1 MCALATAPLLI
12 AEDPPAVPDNS
23 LPASSRQAL
32 LDRRRDLL
40 NAANQHEE
48 RQDHG
53 ETLRLLSQ
61 TLDVCRQI
69 DSTYTDAENV
79 GVLFETYRRMIDVVK
94 NKGDYAELVRI
105 GRAALDAH
113 CSAQKTGTSDRFDAA
128 VIMVELAIGLAET
141 GANDEARGTLLAAR
155 EKLRGI
161 EATKRSQGIE
171 LLDARICMRLAND
184 EFRQGHLRAADQ
196 HFADAVELAR
206 TACDK
211 FKTNE
216 CRRQL
221 AAGLYHRARILRLGG
236 RIRQAAPF
244 VAEAYELCCINYFL
258 SRLDADAV
266 SALQAQVLL
275 GAVTF
280 DHGANLEAKAILES
294 AVAKSEGSLS
304 RMPTSQSWRENALLM
319 LLAIAIERKDYEEQS
334 HLRDKVSKALIYR
347 KGDVM
352 SVAGRFVVEANRYL
366 GRSFQMTGDIRSA
379 ERHYLASLELLE
391 NMSSVDFESE
401 LSLLL
406 AENELIAFYSNV
418 GRLEDACRCTED
430 LLNRAKNLF
439 SEQEFP
445 NGHAVFATICLN
457 SAAIFKM
464 MGEADRAAALF
475 EYAVNSL
482 NAIRQQGLQVIDPT
496 LFVSACVEWSKSLI
510 SQGRFLEA
518 DTQLQVA
525 SSVVTELHQDG
536 SYGSDACYEILAE
549 LGRLKRALGG
559 YVEARDLFRQALEI
573 ATEKEPS
580 NHIGEWS
587 GVTLLAAELG
597 RTYAAERDYPQ
608 AIEYHRQSLV
618 VRQALFPRSKFP
630 NGHPSVANALRD
642 LGTVYLDSGDPDQAF
657 ALLKESVAIE
667 HALGEAFAGGT
678 SEAQLLNLAAK
689 KFQSLG
695 PLLESWAQLNRPAE
709 DVYSHVWLRHG
720 FVARVTTDRQCE
732 LRDLARNS
740 TSELYEQYLAARQ
753 DLARALLVSLTD
765 DSELNQDRRE
775 LLQQLNTTKENL
787 EQRLTREFESVQD
800 ENTALADIQK
810 LQQVLPQGAVFVDF
824 VACRRRPYDATVPER
839 ANPQGNRRLFAF
851 VVDKTQ
857 PVQCVDLGDANR
869 IDNLVKAWNTSLTPE
884 DGHALRSS
892 VWDPISVHFPPDTDT
907 VYIAP
912 DEELT
917 SIAWAALP
925 YGTDGRLLLD
935 DFSIALVPYGKFL
948 LEQLL
953 KRSSGRGDL
962 TPLLVVAD
970 IDYGGA
976 TLALADN
983 RGGINDLLWA
993 PLPETRTEANAI
1005 QSYMPS
1011 GCTRLLTGAHAT
1023 LPRVLEALPHV
1034 RSLHFATHG
1043 FYLDDVLTSKLELAA
1058 AQSPPSSLAVN
1069 QSRYSVLAR
1078 NPFLRSGL
1086 VLAGANQQVCLD
1098 AHGLPYLGDS
1108 VLSGEAV
1115 MALNA
1120 ENVELVVLS
1129 ACDSGKGDAISG
1141 EGSWGILGAFH
1152 AAGTRNVVGG
1162 LWRVSDQATAKLMT
1176 EFYRHLGQDGM
1187 TPLEALR
1194 AAQLTMAR
1202 QSSLPS
1208 SDRGVDF
1215 GKTLPVSGESN
1226 GARAAAAAVRD
1237 WAGFVLSGPGF

>member
-1 MCALATAPLLI
+1 MCVLATAPLLI
-12 AEDPPAVPDNS
+12 AEDPPAVPDRPS
-23 LPASSRQAL
+23 AASSRQAL
-32 LDRRRDLL
+32 LDRCRDLL

-48 RQDHG
+48 RQEYG

-69 DSTYTDAENV
+69 DSTNTDAENV

-113 CSAQKTGTSDRFDAA
+113 RSAQKTGTSDRFDAA
-128 VIMVELAIGLAET
+128 VIMVDLAIGLAET

-155 EKLRGI
+155 EELRGI

-196 HFADAVELAR
+196 HYSDAAEVTR
-206 TACDK
+206 SACDK
-211 FKTNE
+211 FKTMIF
-216 CRRQL
+216 RRQL
-221 AAGLYHRARILRLGG
+221 AVCLYRRASALRVGG
-236 RIRQAAPF
+236 KIRQAAPF
-244 VAEAYELCCINYFL
+244 AAEAYDLCCINYFL
-258 SRLDADAV
+258 FRLDDDAMN
-266 SALQAQVLL
+266 ALEAQVLL

-280 DHGANLEAKAILES
+280 DKGANLEAMTILES

-304 RMPTSQSWRENALLM
+304 QLSASKLQRENALLM
-319 LLAIAIERKDYEEQS
+319 LLAIAIERKEYEDQS
-334 HLRDKVSKALIYR
+334 NLRECLSQILMER
-347 KGDVM
+347 KGDVT
-352 SVAGRFVVEANRYL
+352 SDVARFVVEANRYL
-366 GRSFQMTGDIRSA
+366 GRSFYMVGDIHSA
-379 ERHYLASLELLE
+379 ESHYLACLELLE
-391 NMSSVDFESE
+391 KNKSSDFESE
-401 LSLLL
+401 LALLL
-406 AENELIAFYSNV
+406 AKNELVAFYSDT

-430 LLNRAKNLF
+430 LLTRAKSLF

-445 NGHAVFATICLN
+445 NGDTVFATVCLN
-457 SAAIFKM
+457 SAVVFKM

-475 EYAVNSL
+475 EYAANSL
-482 NAIRQQGLQVIDPT
+482 DAIRQQELHAIDPS
-496 LFVSACVEWSKSLI
+496 LYASVCVGWSRSLVSENRL
-510 SQGRFLEA
+510 LEA
-518 DTQLQVA
+518 DDRLQSA
-525 SSVVTELHQDG
+525 SSLVDESPQEGGLER
-536 SYGSDACYEILAE
+536 DAYCEVLIE
-549 LGRLKRALGG
+549 QGRLKRARGAFA
-559 YVEARDLFRQALEI
+559 EARDLFLKAVDI
-573 ATEKEPS
+573 AAKQRDLNGLNEMCSEA
-580 NHIGEWS
+580 
-587 GVTLLAAELG
+587 LLAAELG
-597 RTYAAERDYPQ
+597 HTYAAERDYSQ
-608 AIEYHRQSLV
+608 AIDHYLQSLAI
-618 VRQALFPRSKFP
+618 RRDLFPISHFP

-642 LGTVYLDSGDPDQAF
+642 LGIVFLESGDPDQAF
-657 ALLKESVAIE
+657 PLLKESVAIE
-667 HALGEAFAGGT
+667 HALGETFAGGT

-695 PLLESWAQLNRPAE
+695 PLLESWAQVDQPAE
-709 DVYSHVWLRHG
+709 NVYVHVWLRHG
-720 FVARVTTDRQCE
+720 FVARVTTDRQRE
-732 LRDLARNS
+732 LRDMVRNS

-800 ENTALADIQK
+800 ENTALVDIQK
-810 LQQVLPQGAVFVDF
+810 LQQVLPRGSVFVDF
-824 VACRRRPYDATVPER
+824 VACRLRPYDATVPER
-839 ANPQGNRRLFAF
+839 ASPQGERRLFAF

-869 IDNLVKAWNTSLTPE
+869 IDNLVKAWKTSLTPE
-884 DGHALRSS
+884 DGHALRNS
-892 VWDPISVHFPPDTDT
+892 VWDPISVHFPPDTGT

-925 YGTDGRLLLD
+925 NGTDGRLLLD

-1011 GCTRLLTGAHAT
+1011 GSTRLLTGADAT

-1043 FYLDDVLTSKLELAA
+1043 FYLDDVLTSKLELVA

-1086 VLAGANQQVCLD
+1086 VLAGANQQVRLD
-1098 AHGLPYLGDS
+1098 AHGLPHLGDS

-1129 ACDSGKGDAISG
+1129 ACDSGKGDSING

-1152 AAGTRNVVGG
+1152 AAGARNVVGG

-1202 QSSLPS
+1202 QASLPS
-1208 SDRGVDF
+1208 SDRGVDL
-1215 GKTLPVSGESN
+1215 GKTLPVSGEST